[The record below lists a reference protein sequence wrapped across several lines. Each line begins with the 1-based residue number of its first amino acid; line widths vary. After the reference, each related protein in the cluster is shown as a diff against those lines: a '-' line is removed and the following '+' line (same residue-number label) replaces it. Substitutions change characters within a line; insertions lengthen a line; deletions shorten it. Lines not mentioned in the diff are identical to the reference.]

1 MAVQGGGMIMRCPKC
16 QSENLDSTRFCGNCG
31 ALLPAEEGA
40 PEGRTITLEKS
51 AREFARGMTFA
62 GRYDIIEELGK
73 GGMGSV
79 YRTEDKSI
87 KEEVA
92 LKLIR
97 PEVAADEGTIERFRN
112 ELKFARRITHRNVC
126 KMYDLGEYEGL
137 YYITMEYV
145 PGEDLKS
152 MIRMTGQLGLGTA
165 LRIAKQVAEGLA
177 EAHQAGVIHRDLKP
191 GNIMIGKDGNV
202 RIMDFGIA
210 RSVKGKGPTG
220 TNVMIGTPE
229 YMSLEQVEGRDVDPR
244 SDIYSLGIVLYEML
258 AGKVPF
264 EAPTALGVAMKHKS
278 DAPVDPARLNSQ
290 IPAGLSRAIL
300 KCLEKSPEKR
310 YQTVADLLKDL
321 DSIEQDYALPHPPP
335 NWATSGHG
343 RDSTPHPTWK
353 NSIAVLPFAD
363 LSPQKDQDYFCDGLA
378 DELINALTKIIDLK
392 VAARTSAFSFKG
404 KNSAIREI
412 GEALGVATVLEG
424 SVRKADNKLRITAQ
438 LVNVADG
445 YHLWSEKYDRDL
457 HDIFAIQD
465 EITIAIVEKL
475 EVELHGDDKGKL
487 LKRTTDNPEAY
498 NLYLK
503 GRYFWNRRYE
513 GGLQKALEHFHQA
526 IAVDPLYASAYVG
539 IADSLSILG
548 TYSLIPPREAFTKA
562 KASLRKAME
571 IDDTLPEIYA
581 SLGYIGL
588 FHDWDHLQ
596 TEKNFKKAL
605 ELNPKDAMARIWY
618 SLHLAFDGRFE
629 EAIREAKKAQ
639 NLEPLSLIVN
649 ALHGG
654 NYYLALRHDEALAHF
669 AKTIELDP
677 NFSLT
682 YLYQSGSFL
691 AHRRFEEAIATTQK
705 LVALTGNAPFG
716 YGYLGF
722 SYGYSGRTAE
732 AREALDRLEE
742 FSKVRYVSPFYKAL
756 IHDGLGEKEE
766 ALNNLEKAFE
776 EREPFLA
783 LLKVWPGPFF
793 EGVRTDPRFV
803 GLLGKIGFG
812 NEAKNG

>member
-1 MAVQGGGMIMRCPKC
+1 MICSTC
-16 QSENLDSTRFCGNCG
+16 QSENLENTRFCGNCG
-31 ALLPAEEGA
+31 AALTTERGGA
-40 PEGRTITLEKS
+40 TGHTKTLTKS
-51 AREFARGMTFA
+51 TREFARGTTFA

-73 GGMGSV
+73 GGMGRV
-79 YRTEDKSI
+79 YRVEDKRI

-97 PEVAADEGTIERFRN
+97 PEVAADEGTIDRFRN
-112 ELKFARRITHRNVC
+112 ELKFARRIAHRNVC
-126 KMYDLGEYEGL
+126 RMYDLGEHEGL

-165 LRIAKQVAEGLA
+165 LRIARQVGEGLA
-177 EAHQAGVIHRDLKP
+177 EAHKAGVIHRDLKP
-191 GNIMIGKDGNV
+191 GNIMIGKDGNA

-220 TNVMIGTPE
+220 TDVLIGTPE
-229 YMSLEQVEGRDVDPR
+229 YMSLEQVEGRDVDAR
-244 SDIYSLGIVLYEML
+244 SDVYSLGVVLYEML

-264 EAPTALGVAMKHKS
+264 EAPSALAVAMKHKTES
-278 DAPVDPARLNSQ
+278 PVDPARLNSQ
-290 IPAGLSRAIL
+290 VPPGLSRAIL
-300 KCLEKSPEKR
+300 KCLERSPENR
-310 YQTVADLLKDL
+310 YQTAEALLKDL
-321 DSIEQDYALPHPPP
+321 GDIEQERALPHSPPSWAAPGPDRGTTP
-335 NWATSGHG
+335 NPKWT
-343 RDSTPHPTWK
+343 

-363 LSPQKDQDYFCDGLA
+363 LSPEKDQDYFCDGLA
-378 DELINALTKIIDLK
+378 DELIIALTKIIDLK

-404 KNSAIREI
+404 KNSAVREI
-412 GEALGVATVLEG
+412 GETLGVATVLEG
-424 SVRKADNKLRITAQ
+424 SVRKADNKLRVTAQ

-475 EVELHGDDKGKL
+475 AVELHADEKGKL
-487 LKRTTDNPEAY
+487 LKRTTDDPEAY

-526 IAVDPLYASAYVG
+526 IVVDPLYASAYVG

-548 TYSLIPPREAFTKA
+548 TYSLIPPREAFAKA
-562 KASLRKAME
+562 KASLRKAAE
-571 IDDTLPEIYA
+571 IDDTLPGIYA

-588 FHDWDHLQ
+588 FHDWDRLQ
-596 TEKNFKKAL
+596 TERDFTRAL

-618 SLHLAFDGRFE
+618 SLHLAFDGRFD
-629 EAIREAKKAQ
+629 EAIREARKAQ
-639 NLEPLSLIVN
+639 NQEPLSLIVN

-691 AHRRFEEAIATTQK
+691 ANRRCEEAIATTQK

-722 SYGYSGRTAE
+722 SYGYSGRKEE
-732 AREALDRLEE
+732 AREALNRLEE
-742 FSKVRYVSPFYKAL
+742 FSKVRYVSPFYRAL
-756 IHDGLGEKEE
+756 IHDGLGEKEMV
-766 ALNNLEKAFE
+766 LDKLEKAFE

-803 GLLGKIGFG
+803 RLLGKIGFG